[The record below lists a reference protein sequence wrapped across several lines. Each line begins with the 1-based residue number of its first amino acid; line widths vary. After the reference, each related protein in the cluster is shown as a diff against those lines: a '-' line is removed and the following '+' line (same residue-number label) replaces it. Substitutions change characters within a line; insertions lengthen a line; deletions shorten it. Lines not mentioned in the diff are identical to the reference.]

1 MKSQYFNLL
10 ILNKDFLSLCQNI
23 FATSQRFFR
32 GMVYAAAGLSL
43 TLMLASCVEKPS
55 GRVQISSDLMMTL
68 TKQLPP
74 HQSAVPVAAST
85 ASDFDKAILQAV
97 EANDGYRAV
106 LSSEQAIMA
115 GVGVAESVRRW
126 QVNGTSTVGGIRER
140 GGTKPSNTT
149 TGIAGGVQASQ
160 LIYDGGE
167 SVANINSATA
177 EAIGAGVERIIVGN
191 ELALEAARSWID
203 VWQYEEKLEL
213 LNARSIEMETVV
225 SQIERMATNGM
236 MDRAAVDSVRRKI
249 VAISLEQAR
258 LQSDLSQAQVRF
270 TRFFNQKPSQVAMP
284 TGLVTMSDA
293 RMQAGAWQ
301 EAPVLQRSVVELI
314 VAQNAVSAAK
324 AAFKPKATFQAGVTS
339 PLQDG
344 ESTDI
349 SLGIALEYSF
359 SDGGRRESQLNAAE
373 ARMESARISL
383 TDAQRSLKEELDT
396 AVHQLDAI
404 ELSMPL
410 VARQISL
417 SASGAKTAKSQL
429 ATGQANLNQV
439 IEAKIENYRAED
451 RQITMRAEKLLLQLV
466 IASRT
471 GLLGRLIGLSTDIAD

>member
-1 MKSQYFNLL
+1 MKSQYFKLL
-10 ILNKDFLSLCQNI
+10 ILNKYFLSLCQNI

-314 VAQNAVSAAK
+314 VAQNAVSAAE

-339 PLQDG
+339 PMQDG

-383 TDAQRSLKEELDT
+383 TDAQRLLKEELDT